1 MAILSNTVEI
11 YLGFKMY
18 ALKRNIEYQYIIQ
31 PLHYTRPFI
40 ILM

>member
-11 YLGFKMY
+11 YVEIKLC

-31 PLHYTRPFI
+31 ALHYTPPFI
-40 ILM
+40 ISI